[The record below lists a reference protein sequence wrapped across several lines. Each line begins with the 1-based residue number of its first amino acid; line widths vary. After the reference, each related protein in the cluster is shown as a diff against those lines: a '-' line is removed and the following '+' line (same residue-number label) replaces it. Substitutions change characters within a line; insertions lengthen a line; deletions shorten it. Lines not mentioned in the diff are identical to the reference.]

1 MNEASI
7 DARVLVFTLT
17 VAVLTSVIFGVLPA
31 LFATRINLIE
41 FLKTGG
47 NRGTLGTRNRLRNIL
62 VVGELGLVVV
72 LLAGAGLLLRSYF
85 NVESVQT
92 GFSSSTVSMN
102 VQLDAAYGSREQR
115 LAFLR
120 SFLGKIQSIPGVE
133 SAGVTD
139 RLPLSHSE
147 SISGFW
153 VDGYDNQKDQM
164 VNDRSITPQYFS
176 AMGIPLVRGR
186 AFTDSDASGHPA
198 VTIINQ
204 AFATKYFGAR
214 DPVGLGIRS
223 GPHDPLRTVIGVVGN
238 VHHSSLETPA
248 PPEMYQPLW
257 QTDFGGGAFIAI
269 RSSLPPDT
277 IAPTIQAALR
287 TIDPNLVFSGLQT
300 MGELVSQST
309 ARRRFQTT
317 LLSAFSGMAML
328 LGMVGVYGLLAYSVK
343 QRTAEIGLRIALGAS
358 RGRVL
363 GMILRQGV
371 QLTIAGLM
379 LGLAGALAL
388 TRILTSFLYGVS
400 ALDPVTFVAVP
411 LLLLL
416 ATIMA
421 CFIPARRASNL
432 DPMRTLRYE

>member
-1 MNEASI
+1 
-7 DARVLVFTLT
+7 
-17 VAVLTSVIFGVLPA
+17 
-31 LFATRINLIE
+31 
-41 FLKTGG
+41 
-47 NRGTLGTRNRLRNIL
+47 
-62 VVGELGLVVV
+62 
-72 LLAGAGLLLRSYF
+72 
-85 NVESVQT
+85 
-92 GFSSSTVSMN
+92 
-102 VQLDAAYGSREQR
+102 
-115 LAFLR
+115 
-120 SFLGKIQSIPGVE
+120 
-133 SAGVTD
+133 
-139 RLPLSHSE
+139 
-147 SISGFW
+147 
-153 VDGYDNQKDQM
+153 
-164 VNDRSITPQYFS
+164 
-176 AMGIPLVRGR
+176 
-186 AFTDSDASGHPA
+186 
-198 VTIINQ
+198 
-204 AFATKYFGAR
+204 
-214 DPVGLGIRS
+214 
-223 GPHDPLRTVIGVVGN
+223 
-238 VHHSSLETPA
+238 
-248 PPEMYQPLW
+248 
-257 QTDFGGGAFIAI
+257 
-269 RSSLPPDT
+269 
-277 IAPTIQAALR
+277 
-287 TIDPNLVFSGLQT
+287 LQT

-358 RGRVL
+358 RRRVL